1 MAHALYFCAIYGKA
15 IIGKTLINIPNSE
28 KMSRLFTS
36 SFFNLLLIFFVQNLV
51 AAEAMPSLTEAPG
64 AIARLNKEA
73 DNLEKKDISNLPL
86 SEKRTRSMLP
96 PLRLEEGL
104 DVTIES
110 LEASTGDHICL
121 DVTVA
126 NFQDLA
132 ALSFTMN
139 YDKEVLEFDT
149 VTNIAF
155 PNVNQFTYGE
165 NFGTPAGPEPIEE
178 GFVTMVWTSPG
189 LQPFDFPDGRVIFQL
204 CFTVIG
210 SGTTTVSITG
220 DLTPIDVIDATEQ
233 PVMLNPTPGVITL
246 PGDGGGGGGGST
258 NTDKCG
264 ETYNGFTVV
273 ANDVNAEPGDQICV
287 DVCVANFTNI
297 AALSFTMSYDDSV
310 LDFDTVTNIAFP
322 NVNQFTYG
330 ETFGT
335 PAGPEPIESGFV
347 TMVWTSP
354 GLQPFSYDDG
364 TVIFQ
369 VCFTV
374 KANTTANST
383 KFEFSGDLTPI
394 DVIDNLENPI
404 PFNSVDGTIALSGN
418 NGGGGGGNFDKCGE
432 TYTGFTVVANDV
444 NAEPGDQ
451 ICVDVCVANFT
462 DIAALS
468 FTMNYDDRVLDFDTV
483 TNIAF
488 PNVNQFTY
496 GETFGTPAGP
506 EPIESGFV
514 TMVWTSPGLQP
525 FSYDDGTVI
534 FQVCFTV
541 KANTTANSTKL
552 EFSGD
557 LTPIDVIDANEN
569 PVAFNSVDGT
579 IFLGDNGGGPTE
591 DKCNQEYNGFTVVV
605 NDATAQTGDE
615 ICLDVCVANF
625 TNITGLSFTMTYD
638 DDILAFDT
646 VNNIIFPNVDRF
658 SYAETFGT
666 PNGAE
671 PLPSGFVTFVWTSP
685 GIQPWSYDDGT
696 VIFQL
701 CFTVIGNTS
710 TDVELNG
717 NLTPIDVIDANENSV
732 PFNGVNGLVEIGV
745 FTAPTIVQPN
755 ITGINCFGETSGAI
769 DITVQGG
776 TGDFS
781 YAWNHNNSTSEDLTG
796 LPAGQYT
803 VTVTDNTSGL
813 QTQQTFTVPGPTGA
827 VRITDVNVTDVSC
840 RGESD
845 GSITVNA
852 TGGTG
857 NLSYSWS
864 AGLPAGN
871 TQASLDAGTYRFTVT
886 DENNCMAASTPIVV
900 RQPSAALAIQ
910 TDVQDVR
917 CAGESTG
924 SIVLQVSGGTAP
936 YDYDW
941 SGGLQDGMD
950 RQTALSPG
958 QYSVTVTDENGCQ
971 IESGLLTIQE
981 GTTNIEISSIV
992 PTNIENGNDGRVTL
1006 TVAGNTANYT
1016 YSWEGPEGFTSSA
1029 ANLTNLGLP
1038 GEYCVTVSDGNC
1050 TVEACANVTAQL
1062 QFGEVTIERS
1072 CAGESS
1078 GSIDLSV
1085 IGGVPVY
1092 SFEWSNGET
1101 TQNIAGLSRGTYT
1114 VTVTDDSGDEVNATF
1129 EVGQY
1134 AAAVVNPNVTYL
1146 SAEGASDGAIN
1157 LNISGSTP
1165 PYEIEWD
1172 NGSTDLSRNNLAAGQ
1187 YCATITDGNGCA
1199 QEVCIEMIVLRP
1211 FVFEVQKTDLEC
1223 NGENTGEIAFTIDGG
1238 ASPYTIEF
1246 ADGEVMTSQDGNV
1259 TRTGLTGR
1267 QYSYTITDQ
1276 RGEVL
1281 QGSTTINQ
1289 PNPIEVSNI
1298 EIRHDTDE
1306 GACTGTIAIE
1316 ISGGSP
1322 GYSVQWNSSNTGVS
1336 LSGLCEGMYVPTIVD
1351 ANDCEVTAPA
1361 IEITTFSAG
1370 TVDITDTN
1378 CPMDATGSIDLNV
1391 RGGSE
1396 PYSFEWRNAAG
1407 DLMGDTE
1414 DLENVISGTYTVVL
1428 TEGSGNTLTRSYTVG
1443 AQSTLGLEV
1452 SVTSNYSG
1460 FEVSCQDAT
1469 DGVAVAQGLNG
1480 DGSYSYEWMRGD
1492 ALVGTEAV
1500 LSEAGVGIYQ
1510 AIVIDGQGCEMMRTV
1525 ELAAPEP
1532 ISINANLRDINCP
1545 GESNGEIIVSAT
1557 GGAGQGVY
1565 FYQWSNGSIGQR
1577 NAFLRSGDYT
1587 LTVSDVNQCETIQTF
1602 AIAEPDP
1609 LVLTIDTQAATE
1621 GCNGAAT
1628 ATVEGGTPPY
1638 NYTWDSETTITESMI
1653 DKLCH
1658 GIHFLK
1664 VTDSRGCVSGL
1675 DPTDFIVQ
1683 DRRFPC
1689 IEVREVITPDGDGLN
1704 ERFVI
1709 NCIDDFPDNSLQIFN
1724 RWGQLVYEAEG
1735 YDCSDQGGVNCF
1747 MGETIRGEELPDGA
1761 YYYVLV
1767 FADGEGNPVQRK
1779 GSLTIVRE

>member
-1 MAHALYFCAIYGKA
+1 
-15 IIGKTLINIPNSE
+15 
-28 KMSRLFTS
+28 MSRLFTS
-36 SFFNLLLIFFVQNLV
+36 SFFSLLLIFFVHNLV
-51 AAEAMPSLTEAPG
+51 TAGTLSPADSPYLS
-64 AIARLNKEA
+64 KKA
-73 DNLEKKDISNLPL
+73 DNVEKKDFPNLSL
-86 SEKRTRSMLP
+86 SEKTYRSLVQPM
-96 PLRLEEGL
+96 RIEEGL

-110 LEASTGDHICL
+110 LEASPGDQICL
-121 DVTVA
+121 DVTIA
-126 NFQDLA
+126 NFQDIA

-165 NFGTPAGPEPIEE
+165 TFGTPAGPEPIQE

-210 SGTTTVSITG
+210 SGTTTVSITD
-220 DLTPIDVIDATEQ
+220 DLTPIDVIDAMEQ
-233 PVMLNPTPGVITL
+233 PIMLNPTPGVITL
-246 PGDGGGGGGGST
+246 PGDGGGGGGGGT

-264 ETYNGFTVV
+264 ESYTGFTVV
-273 ANDVNAEPGDQICV
+273 ANDINAEPGDQICV
-287 DVCVANFTNI
+287 DVCVANFTDI
-297 AALSFTMSYDDSV
+297 AALSFTMNYDDSV

-369 VCFTV
+369 LCFTV
-374 KANTTANST
+374 RANTTASST
-383 KFEFSGDLTPI
+383 DIEFTGDLTPI
-394 DVIDNLENPI
+394 DVIDANENPI
-404 PFNSVDGTIALSGN
+404 AFNSVDGTVAISGN
-418 NGGGGGGNFDKCGE
+418 NGGGGGNFDKCGE
-432 TYTGFTVVANDV
+432 TYEGFTVVANDV

-569 PVAFNSVDGT
+569 PIAFNSVDGT
-579 IFLGDNGGGPTE
+579 IFLGDNGGGGGGGPTD
-591 DKCNQEYNGFTVVV
+591 DKCNQVYNGFTVVI

-625 TNITGLSFTMTYD
+625 TDITGLSFTMTYD
-638 DDILAFDT
+638 DEILAFDT

-710 TDVELNG
+710 TDVELNS

-745 FTAPTIVQPN
+745 FSAPTIVQPN

-781 YAWNHNNSTSEDLTG
+781 YAWNYNNSTSEDLTG

-803 VTVTDNTSGL
+803 VTVTDNTSSL
-813 QTQQTFTVPGPTGA
+813 QTTQTFTVPGPTGA
-827 VRITDVNVTDVSC
+827 VRITDVNVADVSC
-840 RGESD
+840 FGQSD
-845 GSITVNA
+845 GSISVTA

-857 NLSYSWS
+857 VLSYSWS
-864 AGLPAGN
+864 AGLPTGN
-871 TQASLDAGTYRFTVT
+871 NQTSLNAGTYRFTVT

-900 RQPSAALAIQ
+900 RGPSAALAIQ
-910 TDVQDVR
+910 TDIQDAD
-917 CAGESTG
+917 CAGSSTG
-924 SIVLQVSGGTAP
+924 SIVLRVSGGTAP

-941 SGGLQDGMD
+941 SGGLQDGVD
-950 RQTALSPG
+950 QQLSLAAG

-971 IESGLLTIQE
+971 IESGNLTVQE
-981 GTTNIEISSIV
+981 GLASIEISSIV
-992 PTNIENGNDGRVTL
+992 PSKIQNGNDGRVTL
-1006 TVAGNTANYT
+1006 TVQGGGGSYT
-1016 YSWEGPEGFTSSA
+1016 YAWEGPEGFSSSSP
-1029 ANLTNLGLP
+1029 NLTNLNVP
-1038 GEYCVTVSDGNC
+1038 GEYCVTVTEGGCS
-1050 TVEACANVTAQL
+1050 VEACVEVTVQL
-1062 QFGEVTIERS
+1062 QFGEVAMERS
-1072 CAGESS
+1072 CANDAN
-1078 GSIDLSV
+1078 GSISLN
-1085 IGGVPVY
+1085 ILGGSPAY
-1092 SFEWSNGET
+1092 TFEWSNGET
-1101 TQNIAGLSRGTYT
+1101 TQNIDNLSAGTYT
-1114 VTVTDDSGDEVNATF
+1114 VTVTDNNADEVNATF

-1134 AAAVVNPNVTYL
+1134 APIVADLNVKHDV
-1146 SAEGASDGAIN
+1146 E
-1157 LNISGSTP
+1157 
-1165 PYEIEWD
+1165 
-1172 NGSTDLSRNNLAAGQ
+1172 
-1187 YCATITDGNGCA
+1187 
-1199 QEVCIEMIVLRP
+1199 
-1211 FVFEVQKTDLEC
+1211 
-1223 NGENTGEIAFTIDGG
+1223 
-1238 ASPYTIEF
+1238 
-1246 ADGEVMTSQDGNV
+1246 DGE
-1259 TRTGLTGR
+1259 
-1267 QYSYTITDQ
+1267 
-1276 RGEVL
+1276 
-1281 QGSTTINQ
+1281 
-1289 PNPIEVSNI
+1289 
-1298 EIRHDTDE
+1298 
-1306 GACTGTIAIE
+1306 CTGSIGIE

-1322 GYSVQWNSSNTGVS
+1322 GYSVQWNSSATGPS
-1336 LSGLCEGMYVPTIVD
+1336 LSNLCEGMYIPTIVD
-1351 ANDCEVTAPA
+1351 ANNCTVTLEP
-1361 IEITTFSAG
+1361 IEITTFAIG
-1370 TVDITDTN
+1370 PADITNTS
-1378 CPMDATGSIDLNV
+1378 CPMDASGKIDLSV
-1391 RGGSE
+1391 QGGAQ
-1396 PYSFEWRNAAG
+1396 PYGFEWRNEAGEVVG
-1407 DLMGDTE
+1407 DLE
-1414 DLENVISGTYTVVL
+1414 DLENVVSGTYTVVIS
-1428 TEGSGNTLTRSYTVG
+1428 EGSGNSLTRSYTIS

-1452 SVTSNYSG
+1452 SITSNYSG
-1460 FEVSCQDAT
+1460 FNVSCPDAT
-1469 DGVAVAQGLNG
+1469 DGAVLARGLNG

-1492 ALVGTEAV
+1492 MLVGTGAV
-1500 LSEAGVGIYQ
+1500 LSEAAAGTYQ
-1510 AIVIDGQGCEMMRTV
+1510 VIVIDGLGCEMVQTV
-1525 ELAAPEP
+1525 ELTAPQP
-1532 ISINANLRDINCP
+1532 ISVNANLRDINCP

-1557 GGAGQGVY
+1557 GGVGQGVY

-1602 AIAEPDP
+1602 SITEPDP
-1609 LVLTIDTQAATE
+1609 LLVTIDSQPATE

-1628 ATVEGGTPPY
+1628 ATVQGGTPPY
-1638 NYTWDSETTITESMI
+1638 NYTWDSETTIMESMI

-1664 VTDSRGCVSGL
+1664 VTDSRGCVSGE

-1704 ERFVI
+1704 ERFII

-1724 RWGQLVYEAEG
+1724 RWGQLVYEVEG
-1735 YDCSDQGGVNCF
+1735 YDCTDQGGVNCF
-1747 MGETIRGEELPDGA
+1747 IGETIRGEELPDGA

-1767 FADGEGNPVQRK
+1767 FTDAEGNPVQRK